1 MRKSKVQMVLQVSS
15 YNYNYKQGFKE
26 QMIIPTLLT
35 LFQRLENEAT
45 EP

>member
-15 YNYNYKQGFKE
+15 YNYNYKQGFKG